1 MGSGGRAVKRRRSL
15 ALRRRAARLRAGA
28 SLRALRTAIGTAAA
42 LVLAFSLG
50 GGLGSWLGG
59 GSRAVGIE
67 DTSDAGLTIEALLAS
82 APAVMPARPGIAL
95 IIDDLGLDV
104 AATRRA
110 MALPAAV
117 ALAFLPYGAAAP
129 ALAAEAASGGHEVL
143 VHLPMAPDGAVA
155 DPGPNALLDGLSV
168 AELRRRLDANLDG
181 LTGYDGVNNHM
192 GSGLTR
198 DGAAMAVVMAELA
211 RRGVFFVDSKT
222 SAQTVAWREA
232 ERAGVP
238 WSIRD
243 VFLDDEP
250 GIWAVEVQLQQLEAA
265 ARRDGFAVGIGHPY
279 PSTLKALDVW
289 LRGLSARGFD
299 LVPVART
306 LRHPSPAV
314 AEAQ

>member
-1 MGSGGRAVKRRRSL
+1 
-15 ALRRRAARLRAGA
+15 
-28 SLRALRTAIGTAAA
+28 
-42 LVLAFSLG
+42 
-50 GGLGSWLGG
+50 
-59 GSRAVGIE
+59 
-67 DTSDAGLTIEALLAS
+67 
-82 APAVMPARPGIAL
+82 
-95 IIDDLGLDV
+95 
-104 AATRRA
+104 
-110 MALPAAV
+110 
-117 ALAFLPYGAAAP
+117 AP
-129 ALAAEAASGGHEVL
+129 ALAAEAAAGGHEVL
-143 VHLPMAPDGAVA
+143 VHLPMEPDGAVA
-155 DPGPNALLDGLSV
+155 DPGPNALLDGLGI
-168 AELRRRLDANLDG
+168 AELQRRLVANLDG

-198 DGAAMAVVMAELA
+198 DGPAMAVVMAELA
-211 RRGVFFVDSKT
+211 KRGVFFVDSKT

-250 GIWAVEVQLQQLEAA
+250 GIWAVEVQLQHLEAA
-265 ARRDGFAVGIGHPY
+265 ARRGGFAVGIGHPY

-289 LRGLSARGFD
+289 LRGLSARGFE